1 MMRIFPWVTALNTRS
16 AKLTGWLKVIIGG
29 PLGVLA
35 WGLSGAGAMAVII
48 WGLKTVALPL
58 LMLKTASWSIWG
70 FGVLRESKAKLKSK

>member
-1 MMRIFPWVTALNTRS
+1 MKLS
-16 AKLTGWLKVIIGG
+16 ADKLAGWIKVAIGG

-35 WGLSGAGAMAVII
+35 WSLSGAGAMAVVI

-70 FGVLRESKAKLKSK
+70 FGVLRASKAKLKSK